1 MESVE
6 MVAHLAVLR
15 CGGDPKKL
23 REELEKHQGDKIFY
37 EQMIVFLKEHNEP
50 LEDARQALIE
60 ANACIDEILDV
71 LRKMRKQR

>member
-1 MESVE
+1 MESAD

-37 EQMIVFLKEHNEP
+37 EQMIVYLKEHNEP

-60 ANACIDEILDV
+60 ANACIDAILDV
-71 LRKMRKQR
+71 LRELRKI